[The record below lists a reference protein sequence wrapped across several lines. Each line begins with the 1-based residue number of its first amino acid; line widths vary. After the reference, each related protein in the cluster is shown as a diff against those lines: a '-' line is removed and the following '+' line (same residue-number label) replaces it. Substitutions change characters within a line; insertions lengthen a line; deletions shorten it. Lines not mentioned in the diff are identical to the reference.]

1 MQQSLQFYVQRR
13 GRGYYPG
20 QAFQQGTS
28 FVSEDSRNHAFCC
41 ISKEGSIYVDFE
53 GVSHRWFPTQRW
65 LRSRGREEIDALPF
79 QLPDH
84 RRGMLV
90 EIMHH
95 SLRDGLK
102 DDEACIAFY
111 VFSF

>member
-90 EIMHH
+90 ETQTQMKTD
-95 SLRDGLK
+95 LVVD
-102 DDEACIAFY
+102 ACI
-111 VFSF
+111 